1 MKGIIKVTGLSPH
14 AIWFIVGA
22 ALIAIEIF
30 MVPGTGILFA
40 GLGAITVGGVVIAGW
55 VEVVSGQFIL
65 FFLSTAIWA
74 ALLWKPLK
82 KLMNSSNSGYS
93 DIVGDTAVVHVESLE
108 KGKRGQVKWAGTIM
122 NCEIAPQ
129 ENTEKILP
137 GTEVTITE
145 VSKGILLVK
154 KIP

>member
-1 MKGIIKVTGLSPH
+1 MKGLIKVTGLSPH

-82 KLMNSSNSGYS
+82 KLMNSGNSGYS
-93 DIVGDTAVVHVESLE
+93 DIVGDTAVVHAESLE
-108 KGKRGQVKWAGTIM
+108 KGKRGQVKWSGTIM

-129 ENTEKILP
+129 ERPEKILP

-154 KIP
+154 RIP